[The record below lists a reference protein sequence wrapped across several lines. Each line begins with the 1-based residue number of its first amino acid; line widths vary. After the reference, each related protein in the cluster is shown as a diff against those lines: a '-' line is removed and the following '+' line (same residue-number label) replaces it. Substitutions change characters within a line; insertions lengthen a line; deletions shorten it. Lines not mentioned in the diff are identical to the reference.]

1 MRRAGAIL
9 LISAALLAGCQSEP
23 RIQLRKGQTLE
34 AAIDAAIKRAPRRE
48 AAQAAKARDAFVKAY
63 ITNPR
68 PDLPEAS
75 AVVGMRLD
83 DFIRFTTR
91 TLGKP
96 DNLVHAPAEDASA
109 PDPVRNTSLL
119 RTLRLDKELLELAR
133 DQAQQSGLFT
143 VDQFEWPKPAFV
155 PPAEGAL
162 GVDDQATFAFT
173 FVNHTDMDVYN
184 PIFHL
189 TVTLPS
195 GEVVFDEN
203 LKGPDQKPSDRVPIP
218 AEQPTLLQFTCCNI
232 ATAPLLNQVMHQLP
246 LGARFDYSLVS
257 IDDYTRRNKLD
268 TRGFTTSRYARLK
281 ATEAC
286 MADIESRLETWT
298 PQSAVAAC
306 RARQAAGDGPMDQ
319 PL

>member
-1 MRRAGAIL
+1 MRRAGTVAVL
-9 LISAALLAGCQSEP
+9 CAALLAGCQSEP
-23 RIQLRKGQTLE
+23 RIQPHKGQALE

-48 AAQAAKARDAFVKAY
+48 LADATKARKAFVDAY
-63 ITNPR
+63 ITHPR
-68 PDLPEAS
+68 ADLPAAD
-75 AVVGMRLD
+75 AVVGMRVD
-83 DFIRFTTR
+83 DFIRFTTQ
-91 TLGKP
+91 TLSKP
-96 DNLVHAPAEDASA
+96 DRQVRAPGEDPTA
-109 PDPVRNTSLL
+109 PDPVRNASLL

-189 TVTLPS
+189 TVTLPT

-203 LKGPDQKPSDRVPIP
+203 LKGPDEKASDRTPIP
-218 AEQPTLLQFTCCNI
+218 TEQPTLLQFTCCNI

-268 TRGFTTSRYARLK
+268 TKGFTTARYARLK
-281 ATEAC
+281 ATKEC

-306 RARQAAGDGPMDQ
+306 SARRAAGDGPMDL
-319 PL
+319 PE